1 MIVKFFKSS
10 GSGKALADY
19 LEAEQVHQRDP
30 VTGRTLYD
38 QPKISRDAPP
48 EPLRGSFAEVVALSE
63 TLSFARTYKAG
74 VIAFDAGDSPSP
86 QQIQA
91 VIDDFQK
98 HAMAGLDQDRACW
111 AWNLHR
117 DKGNI
122 ELNFMV
128 ANVDLDTGRFLNI
141 APPGHEAFFNAWRD
155 LKNLE
160 NGWASP
166 ADPARQQ
173 EFKTPRGEAKTRVQ
187 TKELIHANVTAL
199 LDAGLFE
206 PNRAGVLEALKT
218 MGEITRPGNDYI
230 SIRLPDEPKPY
241 RLKGEIYR
249 ADFNANPEAIAAAA
263 RSRQPS
269 RESQLES
276 ARSDAQRAYASRARH
291 FQSRYRKPE
300 ELATGEP
307 DRLAPNRPDPL
318 HGLGH
323 GRGLGLVEAEQP
335 LRNQA
340 LHEPARPVR
349 ENESVERTL
358 PVHMP
363 DTRWRKA
370 LQATGAI
377 SHDRISRSKISL
389 SHLRESPA
397 NGLREGRGPNQERG
411 FLSLD
416 WQAIRRGFASPV
428 QRLQAYFNH
437 AGGIDDGDRK
447 GFASRIRQGFER
459 LSRWN
464 ERSDQI
470 VQRFDS
476 HSENLAAAGG
486 QLERHAA
493 GRSSAGASIDAALQR
508 FDRAVGN
515 LDREIEQNR
524 TLNPPSRSRS
534 RGMGFGR

>member
-74 VIAFDAGDSPSP
+74 VIAFEAGDNPSP

-91 VIDDFQK
+91 VIDDFQR
-98 HAMAGLDQDRACW
+98 HSMAGLDQDRACW

-128 ANVDLDTGRFLNI
+128 SNVDLDTGRFLNV
-141 APPGHEAFFNAWRD
+141 APPGHEKFFNAWRD

-160 NGWASP
+160 HGWASP
-166 ADPARQQ
+166 ADPSRQS
-173 EFKTPRGEAKTRVQ
+173 EFKTPRGEEKSRVL
-187 TKELIHANVTAL
+187 TKELIHKNITAL
-199 LDAGLFE
+199 LDAGLIE
-206 PNRAGVLEALKT
+206 PNRAGVLSALKT
-218 MGEITRPGNDYI
+218 MGEITRQPNESI
-230 SIRLPDEPKPY
+230 SIKLPGEPKAF

-249 ADFNANPEAIAAAA
+249 ADFNADPATIAAAA
-263 RSRQPS
+263 RTRQPS
-269 RESQLES
+269 RESQLDA
-276 ARSDAQRAYASRARH
+276 ARSDAQRAYDSRARH
-291 FQSRYRKPE
+291 FQTRYRKPP
-300 ELATGEP
+300 ELATGQP
-307 DRLAPNRPDPL
+307 DRVAADRFGPV

-323 GRGLGLVEAEQP
+323 GRGLGVVEDEPP
-335 LRNQA
+335 LRNRTI
-340 LHEPARPVR
+340 HER
-349 ENESVERTL
+349 EGRFSANESAERRL

-363 DTRWRKA
+363 DTSRRTA
-370 LQATGAI
+370 LQATGAL
-377 SHDRISRSKISL
+377 SHARISRTKISL
-389 SHLRESPA
+389 SHLRESA
-397 NGLREGRGPNQERG
+397 VDGLREGRGPNQERG

-437 AGGIDDGDRK
+437 AGGIDDRDRK

-459 LSRWN
+459 LGIWR

-476 HSENLAAAGG
+476 QSENLAAAGG
-486 QLERHAA
+486 QLERHTA

-508 FDRAVGN
+508 FDRAIGN

-524 TLNPPSRSRS
+524 TLNPPSR
-534 RGMGFGR
+534 GWGFGR

>member
-63 TLSFARTYKAG
+63 TLSFAKTYKAG

-128 ANVDLDTGRFLNI
+128 SNVDLDTGRFLNI
-141 APPGHEAFFNAWRD
+141 APPGHEKFFNAWRD

-160 NGWASP
+160 HGWASP

-241 RLKGEIYR
+241 RLKGGIYA
-249 ADFNANPEAIAAAA
+249 ADFNGSSEAITAAA

-276 ARSDAQRAYASRARH
+276 ARSDAQRAYESRARH
-291 FQSRYRKPE
+291 FQARYRKPP

-307 DRLAPNRPDPL
+307 DRLAADRPNPV
-318 HGLGH
+318 HGAGH
-323 GRGLGLVEAEQP
+323 GRGLGLVEDEPP
-335 LRNQA
+335 LRNRTI
-340 LHEPARPVR
+340 HER
-349 ENESVERTL
+349 EGRFSPNESAERRL

-363 DTRWRKA
+363 DTSRRTA
-370 LQATGAI
+370 LQATGAL
-377 SHDRISRSKISL
+377 SHARISQSKISM
-389 SHLRESPA
+389 SYLREGPVD
-397 NGLREGRGPNQERG
+397 GLREGRGPNQERG
-411 FLSLD
+411 FLSLN
-416 WQAIRRGFASPV
+416 WQAIRRGFAGPV

-437 AGGIDDGDRK
+437 SGGGIDDGDRK

-459 LSRWN
+459 LRVWG

-486 QLERHAA
+486 QLERNTA

-508 FDRAVGN
+508 FDRAIGN
-515 LDREIEQNR
+515 LDRQIEQNR
-524 TLNPPSRSRS
+524 TLNPPSR
-534 RGMGFGR
+534 GWGFGR

>member
-63 TLSFARTYKAG
+63 TLGFARTYKAG
-74 VIAFDAGDSPSP
+74 VIAFDAGDNPSP
-86 QQIQA
+86 EQIQA
-91 VIDDFQK
+91 VIDDFQR
-98 HAMAGLDQDRACW
+98 HSMAGLDQDRACW

-128 ANVDLDTGRFLNI
+128 SNVDLDTGRFLNI

-166 ADPARQQ
+166 SDPARQQ

-241 RLKGEIYR
+241 RLKGGIYA
-249 ADFNANPEAIAAAA
+249 ADFNGSSEAIAAAA
-263 RSRQPS
+263 RTRQPS
-269 RESQLES
+269 REKQLDS
-276 ARSDAQRAYASRARH
+276 ARGEVERAYASRARH
-291 FQSRYRKPE
+291 FQSRYRKQE

-307 DRLAPNRPDPL
+307 DRVAADRFDPL

-323 GRGLGLVEAEQP
+323 GRGLGLVEAEPP
-335 LRNQA
+335 LRNRAIPRQWQVSA
-340 LHEPARPVR
+340 
-349 ENESVERTL
+349 NESAERRL
-358 PVHMP
+358 PEHVP
-363 DTRWRKA
+363 DTSRRTA

-416 WQAIRRGFASPV
+416 WQAIRRGFADPV
-428 QRLQAYFNH
+428 QRLQAYFKH
-437 AGGIDDGDRK
+437 SGGIDDRDRK
-447 GFASRIRQGFER
+447 GFASSIRQGFER
-459 LSRWN
+459 LGIWR

-476 HSENLAAAGG
+476 QSENLAAAGG

-508 FDRAVGN
+508 FGRAVGN
-515 LDREIEQNR
+515 LEHEIEHNQA
-524 TLNPPSRSRS
+524 LNPPSRSR
-534 RGMGFGR
+534 GMSWGL

>member
-38 QPKISRDAPP
+38 QPKVARAAPP
-48 EPLRGSFAEVVALSE
+48 EHLRGDFAEVVALSE
-63 TLSFARTYKAG
+63 TLGFARTYKAG
-74 VIAFDAGDSPSP
+74 VIAFDAGDNPTP
-86 QQIQA
+86 EQIQT
-91 VIDDFQK
+91 VIDDFQR
-98 HAMAGLDQDRACW
+98 HAMAGLEPDRACW

-117 DKGNI
+117 DKGNV

-128 ANVDLDTGRFLNI
+128 SNVDLDTGRFLNI
-141 APPGHEAFFNAWRD
+141 APPGHEKFFNAWRD
-155 LKNLE
+155 LKNIE
-160 NGWASP
+160 HGWASP
-166 ADPARQQ
+166 SDPARQQ

-241 RLKGEIYR
+241 RLKGGIYA
-249 ADFNANPEAIAAAA
+249 ADFNGSSEAIAAAA

-269 RESQLES
+269 REKQLDS
-276 ARSDAQRAYASRARH
+276 ARGEVERAYASRARH

-307 DRLAPNRPDPL
+307 DRVAADRFDPL
-318 HGLGH
+318 HGAGRV
-323 GRGLGLVEAEQP
+323 RGLGLVEDEPP
-335 LRNQA
+335 LRNRTI
-340 LHEPARPVR
+340 HER
-349 ENESVERTL
+349 EGRFSANESAERRL

-363 DTRWRKA
+363 DTSRRTA

-377 SHDRISRSKISL
+377 SDARISRTKISM
-389 SHLRESPA
+389 SHLRESPVD
-397 NGLREGRGPNQERG
+397 GLREGRGANSQRG
-411 FLSLD
+411 FLSVD
-416 WQAIRRGFASPV
+416 WQAARRRLADSV
-428 QRLQAYFNH
+428 QWLQATFNH
-437 AGGIDDGDRK
+437 SGGIDDGDRK
-447 GFASRIRQGFER
+447 GFASRVRQGFER
-459 LSRWN
+459 LRAWG

-476 HSENLAAAGG
+476 DSENLARSGG
-486 QLERHAA
+486 QLERNAA
-493 GRSSAGASIDAALQR
+493 GRSSAGTSIDAALQR
-508 FDRAVGN
+508 FGRAVGN
-515 LDREIEQNR
+515 LEHEIEHNQA
-524 TLNPPSRSRS
+524 LNPPSRSR
-534 RGMGFGR
+534 GMSWGL